1 MTQRRVAQLFVV
13 ILSCLMFF
21 SCAGWAEDQPK
32 DLGALLKATGLKYSE
47 VEAGESWR
55 IPFDLNN
62 GQTLDVFLAYNN
74 EKKHFALI
82 FATIVDREDN
92 FVFNREVLAEAMRLN
107 NDLPGIKFV
116 LDEKHGDIDCQT
128 EIWMKTVTAES
139 LEMYINLVAAVVD
152 ENIAKFNQLAGGEA
166 AGG

>member
-1 MTQRRVAQLFVV
+1 MTQRRAAQLFVV
-13 ILSCLMFF
+13 ILSCALFF
-21 SCAGWAEDQPK
+21 SFAGWAEDQPK

-47 VEAGESWR
+47 VKAGESWR

-116 LDEKHGDIDCQT
+116 LDEKNGDIDCQT
-128 EIWMKTVTAES
+128 EIWMKTITAES